1 MALRKYTNP
10 RELDLS
16 PGLQEVLRKNGM
28 QAHIS
33 MSPDHGYQLIVLG
46 HDSPV
51 LTYQLNERQV
61 ENLMNWGSTY
71 ANKKAYN
78 TFTAIVRNDFYMP
91 QNYVSASNAFG
102 RVAMGLHGYRIGQG
116 EYGYQTKPAR
126 VSWYAPFSRHGRGW
140 AGDYVGW
147 APRHEGFHLR
157 NIGGRAFI
165 PTGGGPMVTERPDG
179 RVKPGEMQSG
189 GYGFYYKGHQR
200 ETSVDVLDRITIDTH
215 IKPLEAA
222 PRPQGQGLPYSTEI
236 TSDVYFTNDKFLEI
250 LKSHGIVIDT
260 EKKALTIQSS
270 QSKVDLQYDLT
281 LEELQQL
288 TSNTLSGKGGVPLDT
303 RLRIINQVIK
313 GDFSTLVTK
322 EMLETKELVSLELKP
337 EVKAEVE
344 APFIEQE
351 RRLAE
356 QTQLAKARAERQQE
370 AERIQNDP
378 NAINGRDIQNIMGN
392 KGWFQPVANGR
403 EMYVGEIRVD
413 KTVGNTYVMAAEING
428 RSVAHAISAKEYQKF
443 LDLDDKHRL
452 KMFDKLFSEVEI
464 KSAQGRSLY
473 DDDMYIDYDRQR
485 VVHQEEADI
494 AHATSNKV
502 DGATLHGFNE
512 RQGFYRE
519 RAHGREVEVRDIH
532 VEPQEGGKYKMTAI
546 INGQAISHEISQKQY
561 DKFLAV
567 DDYHR
572 MLLFS
577 KIFNEVDIKTRPG
590 EGHNIGA
597 ALLAALVVTGEVVAD
612 SMATGHGSR
621 PEIYQSHIGPSVY
634 SKPGVV
640 SPADV
645 AAANFRSEEA
655 NLGISGT
662 DERLSRGM

>member
-116 EYGYQTKPAR
+116 EYGYQAKPTR
-126 VSWYAPFSRHGRGW
+126 VPWYAPFSRHGQGW

-288 TSNTLSGKGGVPLDT
+288 TSNTLSGKEGVPLDT

-356 QTQLAKARAERQQE
+356 QAQLAKARAERQQE

-378 NAINGRDIQNIMGN
+378 NAINGREIQNIMGN

-413 KTVGNTYVMAAEING
+413 KTAGNTYVMTAEING

>member
-78 TFTAIVRNDFYMP
+78 TFTTIVRNDFYMP

-116 EYGYQTKPAR
+116 EYGYQAKPAR
-126 VSWYAPFSRHGRGW
+126 VPWYAPFSRHGRGW

-200 ETSVDVLDRITIDTH
+200 ETSVDVLDRIIIDTH

-250 LKSHGIVIDT
+250 LKSHGIVIDA
-260 EKKALTIQSS
+260 EKKTLTIQSS

-303 RLRIINQVIK
+303 RLHIINQVIK
-313 GDFSTLVTK
+313 GDFSTLVPK
-322 EMLETKELVSLELKP
+322 EIPETKELVSLELKP

-356 QTQLAKARAERQQE
+356 QAQLAKARAERQQE

-378 NAINGRDIQNIMGN
+378 NAINGREIQNIMGN

-413 KTVGNTYVMAAEING
+413 KTAGNTYVMTAEING
-428 RSVAHAISAKEYQKF
+428 RAVAHAISAKEYQKF

>member
-51 LTYQLNERQV
+51 LTYQLDERQV

-116 EYGYQTKPAR
+116 EYGYQAKPAR
-126 VSWYAPFSRHGRGW
+126 VPWYAPFSRHGRGW

-250 LKSHGIVIDT
+250 LKSHGIVIDA
-260 EKKALTIQSS
+260 EKKTLTIQSS

-288 TSNTLSGKGGVPLDT
+288 TSNTLSGKEGVPLDT

-313 GDFSTLVTK
+313 GDFSALVTK

-356 QTQLAKARAERQQE
+356 QAQLAKARAERQQE

-378 NAINGRDIQNIMGN
+378 NAINGREIQNIMGN

-413 KTVGNTYVMAAEING
+413 KTAGNTYVMTAEING

>member
-78 TFTAIVRNDFYMP
+78 TFTTIVRNDFYMP

-116 EYGYQTKPAR
+116 EYGYQAKPAR
-126 VSWYAPFSRHGRGW
+126 VPWYAPFSRHGRGW

-200 ETSVDVLDRITIDTH
+200 ETSVDVLDRIIIDTH

-250 LKSHGIVIDT
+250 LKSHGIVIDA
-260 EKKALTIQSS
+260 EKKTLTIQSS

-356 QTQLAKARAERQQE
+356 QAQLAKARAERQQE

-378 NAINGRDIQNIMGN
+378 NAINGREIQNIMGN

-413 KTVGNTYVMAAEING
+413 KTAGNTYVMTAEING